1 MVAIETVGPPFV
13 RRPDAGLDL
22 AWGLAAAPLR
32 YDPPAADPSGL
43 SLVTTEP
50 AELAPVALTLQ
61 REPARSLPNLARFP
75 IAVVTAEASMF
86 AMFDRHLVAF
96 LRQAGCDAE
105 LVRLA
110 DHGVHGNGHGMML
123 ERNHEQALAVI
134 TRWVAASLRLT
145 PTRGALE
152 RHERREGRMA
162 TTQVRT
168 GKGIAVTVALAA
180 ATVGVVYGYDTGSI
194 AGALLFIPAHFHLST
209 SATEWITTF
218 TGIGLIVG
226 ALLAKRIADR
236 FGRKPAMVMISV
248 GFTVFAILQAT
259 AQDIV
264 WLDVSRFLL
273 GVSIGVST
281 VAAPVFIA
289 ESAPAAIRGAL
300 IVGYQVATVAGIMV
314 AYFADYIF
322 ARAAAHGG
330 SCWACRRSASA
341 LVLIVLLRLPDTPR
355 WYLMQGRRQDAL
367 RTLRMVD
374 PTADAEHAAREIEIE
389 LGAERRG
396 EPARDGAAALP
407 ASDRVRARPRLPGP
421 DHRHQRDHLLQPVHL
436 RRRRLVASLRAVHP
450 GPDGDCAAR
459 CSRPSRRC
467 WWWIEMGPP
476 VDAVDRRRG
485 DDRVERH

>member
-1 MVAIETVGPPFV
+1 
-13 RRPDAGLDL
+13 
-22 AWGLAAAPLR
+22 
-32 YDPPAADPSGL
+32 
-43 SLVTTEP
+43 
-50 AELAPVALTLQ
+50 
-61 REPARSLPNLARFP
+61 
-75 IAVVTAEASMF
+75 
-86 AMFDRHLVAF
+86 
-96 LRQAGCDAE
+96 
-105 LVRLA
+105 
-110 DHGVHGNGHGMML
+110 
-123 ERNHEQALAVI
+123 
-134 TRWVAASLRLT
+134 
-145 PTRGALE
+145 
-152 RHERREGRMA
+152 MA

-168 GKGIAVTVALAA
+168 GRGIAVTVALAA

-236 FGRKPAMVMISV
+236 FGRKPAMVLISV

-264 WLDVSRFLL
+264 WLDISRFLL

-322 ARAAAHGG
+322 AG
-330 SCWACRRSASA
+330 SGSWRIMLGLSAVASA

-355 WYLMQGRRQDAL
+355 WYLMQGRREEAL

-374 PTADAEHAAREIEIE
+374 PDADAERAAREIETD
-389 LGAERRG
+389 LGAERGGNLREMIRLPYVRPTVFVLVLG
-396 EPARDGAAALP
+396 FLVQITGINAITYYSPFIFADIGWSSHFALLIQGLIEVFSVFATVAAVLVVDRIGRRLTLLIGVGVMIGANALMVIVYAGGSSFNTLEQVLGFIGIMFFTAGFNFGFGAMVWVYASESFPARLEPP
-407 ASDRVRARPRLPGP
+407 AP
-421 DHRHQRDHLLQPVHL
+421 
-436 RRRRLVASLRAVHP
+436 
-450 GPDGDCAAR
+450 
-459 CSRPSRRC
+459 RRC
-467 WWWIEMGPP
+467 
-476 VDAVDRRRG
+476 
-485 DDRVERH
+485 